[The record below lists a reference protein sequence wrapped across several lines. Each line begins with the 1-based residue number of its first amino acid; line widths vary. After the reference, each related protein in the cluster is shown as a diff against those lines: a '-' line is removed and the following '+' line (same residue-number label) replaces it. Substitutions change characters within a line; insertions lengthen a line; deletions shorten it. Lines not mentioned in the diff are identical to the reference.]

1 VLLDI
6 PLALCPESIERLA
19 EMILAMQRCSI
30 LNLSEALAAG
40 QISFVQYFLLSHLN
54 ACESISMTEIAEK
67 MHHTTA
73 AATGVVDRLE
83 KFGYVERMPA
93 PNDRR
98 KVLVRIKPKG
108 AELVGTIRADMVE
121 KLTRIMLTLT
131 QEEQR
136 MWLQI
141 YEKIFSFV
149 QNQTTCSRESQST
162 FSANPS

>member
-1 VLLDI
+1 VVLD
-6 PLALCPESIERLA
+6 PSLALCNESIGRLA
-19 EMILAMQRCSI
+19 DMILTMQRCSI
-30 LNLSEALAAG
+30 LKLSETLSGG

-54 ACESISMTEIAEK
+54 ICESMSMTTIAEK

-83 KFGYVERMPA
+83 KFGYVERIPA
-93 PNDRR
+93 ANDRR

-108 AELVGTIRADMVE
+108 AELVGAIRCDMVE
-121 KLTRIMLTLT
+121 KLTKIMLTLT
-131 QEEQR
+131 PEEQT

-149 QNQTTCSRESQST
+149 LAQNSCAAQAS
-162 FSANPS
+162 